1 MSVEEIVSAVVTEL
15 EMDSVMGMVLQLVK
29 AKDLDLDLESAMDC
43 WTDSAKVS
51 D

>member
-1 MSVEEIVSAVVTEL
+1 MSVAETVLAVVSEL

-43 WTDSAKVS
+43 WTD
-51 D
+51 